1 MCTTDH
7 NSAFSPQAI
16 AASIRN
22 DIPENMMTAET
33 VLTITPALNNLK
45 SYFVFFCL
53 INLLGLLLT
62 SNSDSVC
69 PCHLTRSE
77 GKLIPISS
85 W

>member
-7 NSAFSPQAI
+7 YSAFSPQAT

-33 VLTITPALNNLK
+33 VLTFTSVLTNLK
-45 SYFVFFCL
+45 SYFVFFCF
-53 INLLGLLLT
+53 ITLLGLLLT

-69 PCHLTRSE
+69 PCHLKRSE